1 MHIRAP
7 RENVKEVIDILRTNG
22 ARITALRECLV
33 GILINSTRP
42 LSAAEILTSLKKQKL
57 TPNKSSVYREL
68 DFLLE
73 LKHINE
79 IDVLEGMKRYEWRSK
94 DSHHH
99 HHIVCTQC
107 GIVECIELC
116 FNEEEIANKVAK
128 KSGFTVTSHL
138 LEFFGVCAEC
148 R

>member
-1 MHIRAP
+1 MRAS
-7 RENVKEVIDILRTNG
+7 RQNVKEVIATLRSNG

-33 GILINSTRP
+33 SILINSTRP
-42 LSAAEILTSLKKQKL
+42 LSAAEILASLKKHKI

-79 IDVLEGMKRYEWRSK
+79 IDVLEGMKRYEWQSE

-99 HHIVCTQC
+99 HHIVCTEC

-138 LEFFGVCAEC
+138 LEFFGICAEC

>member
-1 MHIRAP
+1 MHSNKSRQTIKEIVGNLRA
-7 RENVKEVIDILRTNG
+7 NG
-22 ARITALRECLV
+22 SRVTPLRECLI
-33 GILINSTRP
+33 GIFLNSTRP
-42 LSAAEILTSLKKQKL
+42 LSAAEIITSLKKHKL

-79 IDVLEGMKRYEWRSK
+79 IDVLEGMKRYEWRSE

-107 GIVECIELC
+107 GVVECIELC
-116 FNEEEIANKVAK
+116 FNEEEISNKVAK

-138 LEFFGVCAEC
+138 LEFFGVCSEC
-148 R
+148 K